1 MLTLRRQSQ
10 LDKTKASLREVLSYA
25 DSVVRDEA
33 LRAHLVA
40 AAGHGAEMGDRV
52 KKDMDG
58 DGIVKR
64 LANDRKL
71 RKELRAAID
80 DLDSAGDRLR
90 RKRGHRVR
98 NVILIVAGAGAVVA
112 IVPSARRWLADRG
125 TEPARGGMPAN
136 VAA

>member
-1 MLTLRRQSQ
+1 MLKLRQQSQ

-33 LRAHLVA
+33 LRAHLIA
-40 AAGHGAEMGDRV
+40 AAGHGAEMSDRL
-52 KKDMDG
+52 KKDVDG
-58 DGIVKR
+58 DGIMKR

-80 DLDSAGDRLR
+80 DLDNAGDRLR
-90 RKRGHRVR
+90 RKRSHRVR
-98 NVILIVAGAGAVVA
+98 NIILIVAGAGAVAA

-125 TEPARGGMPAN
+125 TEHPSGVMPAN
-136 VAA
+136 V